1 MILSSVPSRVRDL
14 FGMVMLLDRMELA
27 DSVEK
32 ALDRLDELQP
42 SGGPAEP
49 S

>member
-1 MILSSVPSRVRDL
+1 MILASVPSPVRDL

-32 ALDRLDELQP
+32 AVARLDELQP
-42 SGGPAEP
+42 SGGSAGT